1 MKMKLFT
8 LFMAV
13 SFVLA
18 ACGGNNNESKEK
30 NTGGQAT
37 ATDGEEIY
45 QQNCTGCHGK
55 GLAGGSAP
63 SLKEVGGKYKEGEIK
78 DIVVNGRGGMPGNLV
93 DEKEAEAVAK
103 WLSEKK

>member
-30 NTGGQAT
+30 IQAGKQLQPTGKRFTSKTAQA
-37 ATDGEEIY
+37 AMVRIW
-45 QQNCTGCHGK
+45 
-55 GLAGGSAP
+55 P
-63 SLKEVGGKYKEGEIK
+63 
-78 DIVVNGRGGMPGNLV
+78 
-93 DEKEAEAVAK
+93 AVP
-103 WLSEKK
+103 LRV

>member
-37 ATDGEEIY
+37 ATDGKRFTSKTAQAAMVRIW
-45 QQNCTGCHGK
+45 
-55 GLAGGSAP
+55 P
-63 SLKEVGGKYKEGEIK
+63 
-78 DIVVNGRGGMPGNLV
+78 
-93 DEKEAEAVAK
+93 AVP
-103 WLSEKK
+103 LRV

>member
-18 ACGGNNNESKEK
+18 ACGGNNESKES
-30 NTGGQAT
+30 NTDGQTT
-37 ATDGEEIY
+37 AKDGEEIY

-55 GLAGGSAP
+55 DLAGSSAP
-63 SLKEVGGKYKEGEIK
+63 SLKEVGGKYDEKEIK

-93 DEKEAEAVAK
+93 EEGEAEAIAK
-103 WLSEKK
+103 WLSKKK